1 MALASGTR
9 LGPYEITAQIGLGGM
24 GEVYRARRGRRHA
37 QMIRSV
43 TVCAL
48 ALLCIPSDARAQ
60 ICAAGPVT
68 VQILGS
74 GGPRTNGERASASYL
89 LWMDG
94 RARMQ
99 VDAGGGAYLRFGQAQ
114 AQLSDL
120 WLLAVS
126 HLHPDHVSDLPAL
139 LWLSDQTRQ
148 EPLPVTGPSGNDAM
162 PAFPAFLSRLFD
174 PTGGAFQILG
184 GTMGG
189 AGRGVPLDVGVV
201 DVANAEPSTVLDR
214 AELTVTALGIPHG
227 NIPALAYRVQAGD
240 VSVVFSTDQN
250 GTDPTFTEFARDAD
264 ALVMHLAVSA
274 RNSPL
279 HASPAV
285 VGRVAQEA
293 GVGRLILSHIG
304 LFDLEPAV
312 AEVRKYYTG
321 SLTVGA
327 DLQCTP
333 VP

>member
-1 MALASGTR
+1 
-9 LGPYEITAQIGLGGM
+9 
-24 GEVYRARRGRRHA
+24 
-37 QMIRSV
+37 MIRSM
-43 TVCAL
+43 TVCVV
-48 ALLCIPSDARAQ
+48 ALLCVPSDARAQ

-74 GGPRTNGERASASYL
+74 GGPRINSERASASYL

-94 RARMQ
+94 QARML
-99 VDAGGGAYLRFGQAQ
+99 VDAGGGAYLRFGQAD
-114 AQLSDL
+114 ARLSDL
-120 WLLAVS
+120 WLVGIS

-139 LWLSDQTRQ
+139 LWLSEQTRQ
-148 EPLPVTGPSGNDAM
+148 EPLPVAGPSGNDAM

-174 PTGGAFQILG
+174 QKSGAFQILG

-201 DVANAEPSTVLDR
+201 DVTSAEPSIVLDR
-214 AELTVTALGIPHG
+214 QEVTVTALGIPHG

-240 VSVVFSTDQN
+240 VSIVFSTDQT
-250 GTDPTFTEFARDAD
+250 GTNPTFTEFARDAD
-264 ALVMHLAVSA
+264 VLVMHLATAASDSA
-274 RNSPL
+274 L
-279 HASPAV
+279 HASPAG
-285 VGRVAQEA
+285 VGRVAQDA

-304 LFDLEPAV
+304 TFDLEPAV
-312 AEVRKYYTG
+312 AEVKKFYTG
-321 SLTVGA
+321 PLTVGA